1 MQLNISQTDQINLEL
16 PIPTDLST
24 RGCPRSVRMDLDNLV
39 LALEAI
45 DLQVTDVML
54 YMVTELHLEAAIPN
68 RVSFWRLR
76 NTNPLRR
83 NYQRTSL
90 EWDEARALV
99 TLICHVAV
107 QLNTHLRLLITT
119 CEQISEHKIDAL
131 GLQQNRFYVDAYV
144 EQFRSLYK
152 SRMRLP
158 LILNEAEL
166 KDLSLQLL
174 NQLLFSSGTAGEARM
189 WHALFDGAIA

>member
-16 PIPTDLST
+16 PIPTNLSSK
-24 RGCPRSVRMDLDNLV
+24 GCPRSVRMDLDNLL

-54 YMVTELHLEAAIPN
+54 YLVPQLHLEAAIPN

-83 NYQRTSL
+83 NYQRASL
-90 EWDEARALV
+90 EWHEAKALV
-99 TLICHVAV
+99 VLICHIAV
-107 QLNTHLRLLITT
+107 QINTHLRLLIST
-119 CEQISEHKIDAL
+119 CEQISENKIDAL
-131 GLQQNRFYVDAYV
+131 GLQQNRLYVDLYV

-158 LILNEAEL
+158 IALSDREL

-174 NQLLFSSGTAGEARM
+174 NQLLFSSGMAGEPRL
-189 WHALFDGAIA
+189 WHALLDGAIA

>member
-1 MQLNISQTDQINLEL
+1 MQLNISQSDRTNLEL
-16 PIPTDLST
+16 PIPANLVS

-54 YMVTELHLEAAIPN
+54 YLVPQLNLEQTIPN

-83 NYQRTSL
+83 NYQRASL
-90 EWDEARALV
+90 EWEEAKALV
-99 TLICHVAV
+99 TLICHIAS
-107 QLNTHLRLLITT
+107 QLNTHLRLLVST
-119 CEQISEHKIDAL
+119 CEQIDENKIDAL
-131 GLQQNRFYVDAYV
+131 GLQQNRLFVEVYL

-158 LILNEAEL
+158 IALSDREL
-166 KDLSLQLL
+166 KELSLQLL
-174 NQLLFSSGTAGEARM
+174 DQLLFISGTAGTVRL
-189 WHALFDGAIA
+189 WHGLLDGAIA

>member
-1 MQLNISQTDQINLEL
+1 MQLNISQTDEINLEL
-16 PIPTDLST
+16 PIPTNLSPG
-24 RGCPRSVRMDLDNLV
+24 GCPRSVRMDLDNLV

-54 YMVTELHLEAAIPN
+54 YLVPELHLEAAIPN

-83 NYQRTSL
+83 NYQRASL
-90 EWDEARALV
+90 EWDEAKAMV
-99 TLICHVAV
+99 TLICHIAN
-107 QLNTHLRLLITT
+107 QLNTHLRLLIAT
-119 CEQISEHKIDAL
+119 CEQISENKIDAL
-131 GLQQNRFYVDAYV
+131 GLQQNRLYVDTYV

-158 LILNEAEL
+158 LVLTEAEL

-174 NQLLFSSGTAGEARM
+174 NQLLFSSGIAGESRL

>member
-1 MQLNISQTDQINLEL
+1 
-16 PIPTDLST
+16 
-24 RGCPRSVRMDLDNLV
+24 MDLDNLV

-54 YMVTELHLEAAIPN
+54 YLVSQLHLEAAIPN

-83 NYQRTSL
+83 NYQRASL
-90 EWDEARALV
+90 EWNEAKALV
-99 TLICHVAV
+99 MLICHVAE
-107 QLNTHLRLLITT
+107 QLNTHLRLLIST
-119 CEQISEHKIDAL
+119 CQQIDENKIDAL
-131 GLQQNRFYVDAYV
+131 GLQQNRLYVDIYV

-158 LILNEAEL
+158 IVLSDEEL
-166 KDLSLQLL
+166 KDLSLHLL
-174 NQLLFSSGTAGEARM
+174 EQLLFCSGTAGKVRL
-189 WHALFDGAIA
+189 WHALLDGAIS

>member
-131 GLQQNRFYVDAYV
+131 GLQQNRLYVDAYV

>member
-1 MQLNISQTDQINLEL
+1 MQLNISQSDRSNLEL
-16 PIPTDLST
+16 PIPDRLSS

-54 YMVTELHLEAAIPN
+54 YLVPQLNLEATIPN

-83 NYQRTSL
+83 NYQRASL
-90 EWDEARALV
+90 EWEEAKALV
-99 TLICHVAV
+99 TLICHITE
-107 QLNTHLRLLITT
+107 QLNTHLRLLIST
-119 CEQISEHKIDAL
+119 CEQIAENKIEAL
-131 GLQQNRFYVDAYV
+131 GLQQNRQFVDMYI
-144 EQFRSLYK
+144 EQFRALYK

-158 LILNEAEL
+158 IGLNDGEL
-166 KDLSLQLL
+166 KELSLQLL
-174 NQLLFSSGTAGEARM
+174 NQLLFCSGAAGTARL
-189 WHALFDGAIA
+189 WHGLLDGAIA

>member
-1 MQLNISQTDQINLEL
+1 MQLNISQTDQIDLQQ
-16 PIPTDLST
+16 PIPTNLSS

-45 DLQVTDVML
+45 DLEVTDVML
-54 YMVTELHLEAAIPN
+54 YLVTELHLEAAIPN

-76 NTNPLRR
+76 NTNPLRS
-83 NYQRTSL
+83 NYQRSSL
-90 EWDEARALV
+90 EWNEATALV

-107 QLNTHLRLLITT
+107 QLNTHLRLLVTT
-119 CEQISEHKIDAL
+119 CEQISDNKIDAL
-131 GLQQNRFYVDAYV
+131 GLQQNRLYVDTYV

-158 LILNEAEL
+158 LVLSEVEL

-174 NQLLFSSGTAGEARM
+174 NQLLFSSGVAGGARL
-189 WHALFDGAIA
+189 WHALLDGAIA

>member
-1 MQLNISQTDQINLEL
+1 
-16 PIPTDLST
+16 
-24 RGCPRSVRMDLDNLV
+24 MDLDNLV

-54 YMVTELHLEAAIPN
+54 YLVPQLNLEQTIPN

-90 EWDEARALV
+90 EWEEAKALV
-99 TLICHVAV
+99 TLICHIAS
-107 QLNTHLRLLITT
+107 QLNTHLRLLVST
-119 CEQISEHKIDAL
+119 CEQIDENKIDAL
-131 GLQQNRFYVDAYV
+131 GLQQNRLFVEVYL

-158 LILNEAEL
+158 IALSDREL
-166 KDLSLQLL
+166 KELSLQLL
-174 NQLLFSSGTAGEARM
+174 DQLLFISGTAGTVRL
-189 WHALFDGAIA
+189 WHGLLDGAIA

>member
-16 PIPTDLST
+16 PIPTDLAT
-24 RGCPRSVRMDLDNLV
+24 RGCPRSIRMDLDNLV

-158 LILNEAEL
+158 LILSETEL

>member
-1 MQLNISQTDQINLEL
+1 MQLNISQSDRTNLEL
-16 PIPTDLST
+16 PIPANLVS
-24 RGCPRSVRMDLDNLV
+24 RGCPRIVRMDLDNLV

-54 YMVTELHLEAAIPN
+54 YLVPQLNLEQTIPN

-90 EWDEARALV
+90 EWEEAKALV
-99 TLICHVAV
+99 TLICHIAS
-107 QLNTHLRLLITT
+107 QLNTHLRLLVST
-119 CEQISEHKIDAL
+119 CEQIDENKIDAL
-131 GLQQNRFYVDAYV
+131 GLQQNRLFVEVYL

-158 LILNEAEL
+158 IALSDREL
-166 KDLSLQLL
+166 KELSLQLL
-174 NQLLFSSGTAGEARM
+174 DQLLFISGTAGTVRL
-189 WHALFDGAIA
+189 WHGLLDGAIA

>member
-1 MQLNISQTDQINLEL
+1 MQLNISQTDPINFEL
-16 PIPTDLST
+16 PIPTDLAT

-54 YMVTELHLEAAIPN
+54 FMVTELHLEAAIPN

-99 TLICHVAV
+99 KLICHVAV

-119 CEQISEHKIDAL
+119 CEQIAENKIDAL

-158 LILNEAEL
+158 LILSEVEL

-174 NQLLFSSGTAGEARM
+174 NQLLFSSGTAGEARL

>member
-1 MQLNISQTDQINLEL
+1 MQLNISQSDRTNLEL
-16 PIPTDLST
+16 PIPDNLSS

-54 YMVTELHLEAAIPN
+54 YLVPQLNLEAIIPN

-83 NYQRTSL
+83 NYQRASL
-90 EWDEARALV
+90 EWEEAKALV
-99 TLICHVAV
+99 TLICHIAA
-107 QLNTHLRLLITT
+107 QLNTHLRLLVST
-119 CEQISEHKIDAL
+119 CEQIDENKIDAL
-131 GLQQNRFYVDAYV
+131 GLQQNRLFVEIYL

-158 LILNEAEL
+158 AALNDKEL
-166 KDLSLQLL
+166 KELSLQLL
-174 NQLLFSSGTAGEARM
+174 NQLLFSSGEAGTIRL
-189 WHALFDGAIA
+189 WHGLLDGAIA

>member
-24 RGCPRSVRMDLDNLV
+24 KGCPRSVRMDLDNLV

-119 CEQISEHKIDAL
+119 CEQISENKIDAL
-131 GLQQNRFYVDAYV
+131 G
-144 EQFRSLYK
+144 QFRSLYK